1 MAAVTAGPGPN
12 GSGPDGTRH
21 YEVRHRT
28 RYGYD
33 DEVTAS
39 YGRAYLVPRDAPGQR
54 CLEHRLEVSPEPL
67 FSHESVDL
75 YGNRSVYFEVH
86 TGHEVLDVLA
96 VSRVEVDRPLPD
108 LAALD
113 RLSWEQAAAA
123 VAAGPTAVEACDLLL
138 PSPQVG
144 VEPELAGYAATVFE
158 PGRPVGEALT
168 ALVSRI
174 HDDFDYRSGAT
185 SVSTTLAEVLRRREG
200 VCQDFAHVA
209 VACLRTVGI
218 PARYVS
224 GYLETEPPPGRP
236 RLQGADASHAWVS
249 ALLPELGWVDLDP
262 TNDQPA
268 DSRYVV
274 TAWGRDYADVPP
286 LKGVIFTES
295 TSSTLAVEVDVVRMD
310 PAPAG

>member
-1 MAAVTAGPGPN
+1 VTAGPRGRGPR
-12 GSGPDGTRH
+12 S

-28 RYGYD
+28 RYRYD
-33 DEVTAS
+33 DEVTSS
-39 YGRAYLVPRDAPGQR
+39 YGRAYLVPRDAPGQH
-54 CLEHRLEVSPEPL
+54 CPEHRLEVTPQPL
-67 FSHESVDL
+67 FSSESLDL

-86 TGHEVLDVLA
+86 TAHDVLDVLA
-96 VSRVEVDRPLPD
+96 VSRVDVTRQPPD
-108 LAALD
+108 LTVLD
-113 RLSWEQAAAA
+113 GLSWERAAAA
-123 VAAGPTAVEACDLLL
+123 VATGPTAVEACELLL
-138 PSPQVG
+138 PSPKAG
-144 VEPELAGYAATVFE
+144 AEPEVAAYAATVFE

-174 HDDFDYRSGAT
+174 HADFAYRSGAT

-209 VACLRTVGI
+209 VAALRSVGI

-224 GYLETEPPPGRP
+224 GYLETDPPPGRP

-249 ALLPELGWVDLDP
+249 ALLPELGWVDVDP

-268 DSRYVV
+268 DARYVV

-286 LKGVIFTES
+286 LRGVIFTES
-295 TSSTLAVEVDVVRMD
+295 TTSTLDVEVDVLRVE
-310 PAPAG
+310 PAASG